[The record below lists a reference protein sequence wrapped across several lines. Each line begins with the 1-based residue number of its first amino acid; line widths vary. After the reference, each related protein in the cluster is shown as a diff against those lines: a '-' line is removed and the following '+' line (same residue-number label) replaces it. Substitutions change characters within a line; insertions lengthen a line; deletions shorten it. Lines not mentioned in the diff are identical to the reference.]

1 MISYLYF
8 PKAVGQVTYF
18 LLSIRIVARL
28 SGDISA
34 IVQPQAILIFPC
46 SLIILKMFKKPLTH
60 QSNATPIRSSARR
73 QLLSAIL
80 EQYPSLLPQ
89 DGMDDNNKKEL
100 SKLILPE
107 GVRTATF
114 ETSTGL
120 EGVCNAR
127 SSMI

>member
-1 MISYLYF
+1 MF
-8 PKAVGQVTYF
+8 VRWATN
-18 LLSIRIVARL
+18 
-28 SGDISA
+28 ISA
-34 IVQPQAILIFPC
+34 IVQPQAIPIFSY
-46 SLIILKMFKKPLTH
+46 SLIVPKMFKKPLAH

-89 DGMDDNNKKEL
+89 DGMDDNSKKEL
-100 SKLILPE
+100 NKLILPE

-120 EGVCNAR
+120 EGVCNINSR
-127 SSMI
+127 SSMFLGS